1 MRYNTIVEKS
11 DDGLVEI
18 IRAVEQFEEDRFLAG
33 LELRRYTA
41 YDVQQMAMTVREY
54 QAKMNREVLALGK
67 FSETFIQEYA
77 TDHNKC
83 FETAERL
90 FNRIRT
96 TIGASRKVFRKTCPI
111 VRRQVPAVADVS
123 IFRRSMLAFA
133 SCERNAFG
141 VTTYDDSV
149 RMLYEDLKT
158 FFTTVIQ
165 ALLLCRSMIRAELE
179 VRQDEAQCLA
189 IYRGCREKVL
199 AGVRDLAKTMEVM
212 LVPDSE
218 LDRRRRA
225 AKSLAGYAQEHYH
238 RVDTSEFRTAI
249 VVEAVRQGRNR
260 GLTDDEARLWPDDH
274 EKALRVR
281 GIISRFDELPG
292 AKGQKGRL
300 DSGLLVEFIKWC
312 GVKKDME
319 KNLYETYFCA
329 TYSGQFKLPAW
340 NTVYKAR
347 KEREESGIT
356 DEEERRAFEKILVA

>member
-1 MRYNTIVEKS
+1 MQATFKKLDLCTFVSGSQTRQRKWQEES
-11 DDGLVEI
+11 DRRLKN
-18 IRAVEQFEEDRFLAG
+18 RAYKRQHDKKN
-33 LELRRYTA
+33 
-41 YDVQQMAMTVREY
+41 
-54 QAKMNREVLALGK
+54 AKW
-67 FSETFIQEYA
+67 
-77 TDHNKC
+77 
-83 FETAERL
+83 
-90 FNRIRT
+90 
-96 TIGASRKVFRKTCPI
+96 
-111 VRRQVPAVADVS
+111 ADVS
-123 IFRRSMLAFA
+123 
-133 SCERNAFG
+133 
-141 VTTYDDSV
+141 
-149 RMLYEDLKT
+149 
-158 FFTTVIQ
+158 
-165 ALLLCRSMIRAELE
+165 
-179 VRQDEAQCLA
+179 
-189 IYRGCREKVL
+189 
-199 AGVRDLAKTMEVM
+199 DLAKTMEVM
-212 LVPDSE
+212 LVPDCE

-329 TYSGQFKLPAW
+329 TYSGQLKLPAW

-356 DEEERRAFEKILVA
+356 DEEERRAFEKILAA